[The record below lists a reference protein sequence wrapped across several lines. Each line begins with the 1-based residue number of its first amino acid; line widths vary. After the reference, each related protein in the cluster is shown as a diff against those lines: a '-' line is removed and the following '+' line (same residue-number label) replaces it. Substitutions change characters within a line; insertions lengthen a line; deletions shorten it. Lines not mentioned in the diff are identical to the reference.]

1 MKKNGDTSGNHTDVE
16 IFYEWMTTW
25 SDSFLML
32 YVKQKMNNV
41 WMHTI
46 TLPDPDGNSTSPFHT
61 YCVAVG
67 KGNLDHT
74 PVIEWYAN
82 KINELMTGKEYYCA
96 IRQKF
101 ITAKIDVVAT
111 LADRPEQ
118 AFLLK
123 ISLLEVF
130 DKIVSCAANIR
141 PDVLADCH
149 KCFVVRVN
157 ALIDDDTAKFPGVT
171 CKKCCQ

>member
-1 MKKNGDTSGNHTDVE
+1 MGDTSGNHTDVE

-32 YVKQKMNNV
+32 YVKKKMNNM

-46 TLPDPDGNSTSPFHT
+46 TLPDPDRNATPPFHT

-67 KGNLDHT
+67 KRNLDHT

-101 ITAKIDVVAT
+101 ITAKIGVVAT
-111 LADRPEQ
+111 LADRPEK

-123 ISLLEVF
+123 NLSLGS
-130 DKIVSCAANIR
+130 IW
-141 PDVLADCH
+141 
-149 KCFVVRVN
+149 
-157 ALIDDDTAKFPGVT
+157 
-171 CKKCCQ
+171 